1 MELYAQ
7 ILLKYNCSKKSIS
20 SVQTPEGIEKVT
32 GFGLPE
38 DYRSYL
44 LNFSGFENHILKEY
58 VCLWDID
65 ELIELNTGYGIFE
78 HLPNTIAIGGN
89 GGGEFIAI
97 EYIDMK
103 SYRVVLSPFIDL
115 DKDCHIEIG
124 ESFTDFLVRLDNG
137 LEWFGHIA

>member
-1 MELYAQ
+1 MDLYAQ
-7 ILLKYNCSKKSIS
+7 ILLEYNCSKKTTSA
-20 SVQTPEGIEKVT
+20 VQTPEGIEKIA

-38 DYRSYL
+38 DYRNYL
-44 LNFSGFENHILKEY
+44 LNFSRFENHIQNEY

-78 HLPNTIAIGGN
+78 CLSNTIAIGGN

-97 EYIDMK
+97 EYMDMK

-115 DKDCHIEIG
+115 DKECHVEIG
-124 ESFTDFLVRLDNG
+124 GSFTDFLVRLDSG